1 MKRLLFILMFLFL
14 FVPELAA
21 QNFLF
26 PSSPAINQQVT
37 GPNGQVYKWD
47 GVKWVAAPAA
57 AALPAANPTYTGTMT
72 GPNLN
77 LTGALTFS
85 GNAVGGAC
93 PANQYMTLLSGT
105 LIPTCAPVT
114 SVGGVAGPFLTSF
127 NPTFTGTLSGPN
139 ITYTGTLS
147 GPNLTITGAVSLPNG
162 VITDANLA
170 NAYSGV
176 GTCTTGN
183 FVSALNRNAG
193 PTCTSPSIVGLP
205 TNNPTFTGTMTG
217 PTLNLTGSP
226 VALTFNGSNVGGV
239 CQAGQY
245 VTAISLELT
254 PQCTAL
260 TGNGTVPTTGTA
272 WQTLQ
277 SSGVGAPVWN
287 SNVGIG
293 QASPTTSKLG
303 ITTTVATGVNV
314 AQMIN
319 ATANGNWITAAT
331 LTNTGTGAYASEAYY
346 LNNDF
351 GHYGALG
358 MYNTGSTAGGMAP
371 PDALVLGTSGAA
383 GISINSASTGNINF
397 WINGAQLGWFNPQ
410 TLTLTGNTYLSI
422 AYPVPNPLPSAGSI
436 MQYYG
441 NGIFSPAPNEEDMG
455 AMVYRTSGNWYAT
468 GTGGPGALIQE
479 NGGQINFYLP
489 ANLTAGQPVPTWANM
504 MFLAPTGFAFAETN
518 NLQPLPISVSGSIST
533 SQTPWNTNG
542 SLNCSAAHMPINN
555 GAGVGVSNGSG
566 ILLITEPQ
574 YTGVTCAWIVGGGAA
589 VVMADSRP
597 DFPCVA
603 NTASPNPGSMSV
615 YVSGG
620 TYVLVNNLG
629 WNTYFDVCMF
639 QSRNAT

>member
-93 PANQYMTLLSGT
+93 PANQYMTVLSGT

-114 SVGGVAGPFLTSF
+114 SIGGVTGPFLTSF
-127 NPTFTGTLSGPN
+127 NPTFSGTLSGPN

-170 NAYSGV
+170 NAYSGI
-176 GTCTTGN
+176 GTCPGGN
-183 FVSALNRNAG
+183 FVSALNRNAA

-205 TNNPTFTGTMTG
+205 SNNPTYTGTMTG
-217 PTLNLTGSP
+217 PTLNLTGTVPS
-226 VALTFNGSNVGGV
+226 LTFNGTPMGGV
-239 CQAGQY
+239 CTAGHY
-245 VTAISLELT
+245 VTAISNTAT

-260 TGNGTVPTTGTA
+260 TGNGTVPTTAVA

-293 QASPTTSKLG
+293 QAPGSDPLDITSNQALAASITLLNNNTGASAQANLVLSNGTAQGNIGFTSTGFSGPPGIGANTEYLYTTGAGG
-303 ITTTVATGVNV
+303 IVIDSTNGGNILL
-314 AQMIN
+314 QIN
-319 ATANGNWITAAT
+319 NGN
-331 LTNTGTGAYASEAYY
+331 NV
-346 LNNDF
+346 
-351 GHYGALG
+351 
-358 MYNTGSTAGGMAP
+358 
-371 PDALVLGTSGAA
+371 VLSP
-383 GISINSASTGNINF
+383 SA
-397 WINGAQLGWFNPQ
+397 
-410 TLTLTGNTYLSI
+410 LTLNGNTYLAI
-422 AYPVPNPLPSAGSI
+422 AYPVPNPLPAPGSI
-436 MQYYG
+436 MQYFG

-455 AMVYRTSGNWYAT
+455 AMVYRTSGSWYAT

-533 SQTPWNTNG
+533 TQTPWNTNG

-555 GAGVGVSNGSG
+555 GAGVGVANGSG

-574 YTGVTCAWIVGGGAA
+574 YTGVTCAWILGGGAA
-589 VVMADSRP
+589 VVMGDSRP

-620 TYVLVNNLG
+620 SYVLVNNLG